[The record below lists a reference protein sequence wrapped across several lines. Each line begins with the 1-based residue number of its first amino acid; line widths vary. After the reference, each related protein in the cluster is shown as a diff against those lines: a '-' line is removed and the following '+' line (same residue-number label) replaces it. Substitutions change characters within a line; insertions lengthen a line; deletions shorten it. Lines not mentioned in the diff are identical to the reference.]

1 MRIFNFHLMTDRLFR
16 AEKRK
21 AEKVG
26 HRVALSKLR
35 DADKVIVGG
44 HYVFKNKVIKE
55 KLVFIGDDN
64 YIMGCDFRG
73 VGLEMV

>member
-1 MRIFNFHLMTDRLFR
+1 MRIFKFHLMTDRLFR

-26 HRVALSKLR
+26 HRVALSKIK

-44 HYVFKNKVIKE
+44 HYVLRGKVVKE

-64 YIMGCDFRG
+64 YVMGCVFKD
-73 VGLEMV
+73 VGLELA